1 MGMFTNLLGQ
11 GGKSVR
17 QGNAGAAIGSVHQ
30 LASRAETEALQQV
43 LVLQQELQARS
54 ETMAGQQERLDALGR
69 VQAIIEFDPAGNILA
84 ANDNFLQLMGYAP
97 AEVLGAHH
105 SMFVDAGMRDSQ
117 AYTSF
122 WERLRAG
129 QFHQDSF
136 RRLGKNR
143 REVWIQASYTP
154 IIGRDGKVARIIK
167 FATDITRQK
176 LQDADTAGQLAAL
189 GRSQAVIEF
198 TLDGTILDAND
209 NFLRTL
215 GYQLADIRGR
225 HHSMLVLPEQRS
237 SAAYRQ
243 FWEKLNRGEF
253 DQGEYQRLGK
263 DGRDVWIQ
271 ASYNPIFDVNGR
283 LAKVVKFAVDI
294 TPQKRMQAAIASVM
308 QESARVMHSLS
319 DGCLND
325 RMGEHVGD
333 EFRPL
338 AEAINGYID
347 RIGAMVGDITQAAM
361 AVKQGAAEIAH
372 GNNDLSRRS
381 EQQAA
386 NLEETASAMEEITT
400 TVQQNA
406 GNAAEAD
413 NLARSAREAAE
424 KGGDI
429 VSRAV
434 VAMQAINVSSK
445 RINDIISVIDE
456 LAFQTNL
463 LALNAAVEAARAG
476 DQGRGFAVVA
486 DEVRSLAG
494 RSAGAA
500 REIKDLIRDSS
511 DKVAEGTSLVNRS
524 GEVLG
529 EIVASVKKVND
540 IISEIAV
547 ASEEQAN
554 GLEEVKK
561 AVFSMDRMTQENA
574 ALVEQAAAAS
584 EQLGNQA
591 DVLESLVAFFRLR

>member
-209 NFLRTL
+209 NFLGTL

-591 DVLESLVAFFRLR
+591 EVLESLVAFFRLR